1 MPNAGGLTDREA
13 AIDALIRFVVA
24 LDDGSSQLSAS
35 SLTENA
41 VMNLVFGESGMQSR
55 KVEGRDS
62 IVDILMSKVGRAMDT
77 THMATNIRCEV
88 NGDKA
93 ELTSS
98 ILAQHFRRG
107 EGQPPETQDYFM
119 NGNKYQCSI
128 VRAGDLWK
136 IERVTIEPAWTLGN
150 PEVMNV

>member
-24 LDDGSSQLSAS
+24 LDDGDSKLSAS
-35 SLTENA
+35 SLTEDA
-41 VMNLVFGESGMQSR
+41 VMNLVFGKSGMQPR
-55 KVEGRDS
+55 KVEGRDPV
-62 IVDILMSKVGRAMDT
+62 VDILMSKVGIAMDT

-93 ELTSS
+93 NLTST
-98 ILAQHFRRG
+98 ILAQHFRLG

-119 NGNKYQCSI
+119 NGNKYQCII
-128 VRAGDLWK
+128 VRAGNLWK
-136 IERVTIEPAWTLGN
+136 IKSVTIEPAWTLGKS
-150 PEVMNV
+150 EVMNV